1 MDSHRFVESIACNS
15 IPIVMTSDLDPLYH
29 EMGAI
34 IVTDWNV
41 CKDVNSLPV
50 PKLNRDVVTLEYW
63 QERIRTHQKQFE
75 R

>member
-1 MDSHRFVESIACNS
+1 
-15 IPIVMTSDLDPLYH
+15 
-29 EMGAI
+29 MGAI

-41 CKDVNSLPV
+41 CKDVNSLPA

-63 QERIRTHQKQFE
+63 QERIRTHQTQFE